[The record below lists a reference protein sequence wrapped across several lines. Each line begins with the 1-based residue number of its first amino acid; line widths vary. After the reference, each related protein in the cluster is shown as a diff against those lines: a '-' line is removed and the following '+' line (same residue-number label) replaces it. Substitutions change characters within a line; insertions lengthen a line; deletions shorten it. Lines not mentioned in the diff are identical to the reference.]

1 MKTRVCELC
10 NGEAALYCSS
20 DVAYLCCACDARVH
34 GANFLVARH
43 LRQVVCSK
51 CKQINGAPISGA
63 GFCDLRRLCSSCS
76 PQSDEPDGSSSSSS
90 LPSACVS
97 TTDSSKNVVSYRRK
111 EEKSTT
117 SSEKK
122 EKSVAVKAEGILVN
136 WCRKL
141 GVDGNSVVGL
151 ASHAFAVCA
160 SKFTG
165 LPLRVALTA
174 SLWVG
179 LKCGGYGRC
188 ENLKRVEEI
197 SGVPAKL
204 VVAVESRLAR
214 VMMKMRKPRPDLEE
228 GWAEC
233 S

>member
-20 DVAYLCCACDARVH
+20 DTAYLCCTCDARVH
-34 GANFLVARH
+34 EANFLVARH
-43 LRQVVCSK
+43 LRHVVCSK
-51 CKQINGAPISGA
+51 CKQIAGPPISGT
-63 GFCDLRRLCSSCS
+63 GFGHLRRLCSSCS
-76 PQSDEPDGSSSSSS
+76 LLSDDLDCTSSSSSS
-90 LPSACVS
+90 SSACVS
-97 TTDSSKNVVSYRRK
+97 TTVYSKKVISDGRK
-111 EEKSTT
+111 LDEKITP

-122 EKSVAVKAEGILVN
+122 KTVSVQAEGTFVN
-136 WCRKL
+136 WYRRL
-141 GVDGNSVVGL
+141 GVNGNFVVAL

-174 SLWVG
+174 SFWAG
-179 LKCGGYGRC
+179 LKFCGYGRY

-204 VVAVESRLAR
+204 IVAVESRLSR
-214 VMMKMRKPRPDLEE
+214 VMMKMRKPQIFDTIENN
-228 GWAEC
+228 AT
-233 S
+233 